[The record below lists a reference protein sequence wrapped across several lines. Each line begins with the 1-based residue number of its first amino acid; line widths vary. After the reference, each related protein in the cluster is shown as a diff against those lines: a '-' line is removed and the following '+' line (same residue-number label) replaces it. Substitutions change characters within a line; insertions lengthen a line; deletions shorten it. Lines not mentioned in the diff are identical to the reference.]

1 MQHWGSTQLL
11 TNLLRGFGLTCRIH
25 GLPYE
30 YRSLWPSSL
39 LCLLCDWSFLASAG
53 WRSALHLLPSSHQI
67 RTGSKERKVRKDT
80 KTEAPGMGG
89 GKPIFELFSGI
100 QGEVL
105 YQSISSLAV
114 CHKSSYEAWK
124 QELCSQRPKR
134 KANKELGAENNSLT
148 SLMTA
153 PAMDRS
159 ILYFCIR

>member
-11 TNLLRGFGLTCRIH
+11 INLLRGFGLTCRIH

-30 YRSLWPSSL
+30 YQSLWPSSL

-100 QGEVL
+100 QGVTMKSYTRAFHPL
-105 YQSISSLAV
+105 QSATSPHTRHGSRNYVHRDLKERLI
-114 CHKSSYEAWK
+114 KSW
-124 QELCSQRPKR
+124 ELKTTLSHP
-134 KANKELGAENNSLT
+134 
-148 SLMTA
+148 
-153 PAMDRS
+153 
-159 ILYFCIR
+159 